1 VSDDISIPPPGTYNP
16 HRHDTGSG
24 PSTLRLAGIA
34 LVIVAVAAGGF
45 GLSRLHFRSGEV
57 PVIKADDR
65 PIRVRPDNP
74 GGMQIA
80 GANNDIF
87 SGGND
92 TDGSKLAPA
101 PEAPNPQALRVP
113 PPAAVPQ
120 LAPAVAAPVAL
131 AQPAL
136 PAPAAAVPP
145 KAKPAVAA
153 APPAALGKASI
164 QLAALGSEEAART
177 AWQSLQK
184 RLPDVLAGHRPSIS
198 KTERDGKTYW
208 RLRTTGF
215 TDVAQAKSACEKVRA
230 KGGACSVAEF

>member
-1 VSDDISIPPPGTYNP
+1 MSDDISIPPPGTYNP

-34 LVIVAVAAGGF
+34 LVIMAVAAGGF

-74 GGMQIA
+74 GGMQIV
-80 GANNDIF
+80 GANNEIF

-92 TDGSKLAPA
+92 TSGGKLAPA
-101 PEAPNPQALRVP
+101 PEVPNPQALRAP

-120 LAPAVAAPVAL
+120 PAAAAPVAV
-131 AQPAL
+131 APPAAI
-136 PAPAAAVPP
+136 PAPIVAAVLP
-145 KAKPAVAA
+145 KAKPAA
-153 APPAALGKASI
+153 APPAAHGKASI

-184 RLPDVLAGHRPSIS
+184 RLPDVLAGHQPSIS

-215 TDVAQAKSACEKVRA
+215 TDFAQAKSACEKVRA

>member
-1 VSDDISIPPPGTYNP
+1 MSDDISIPPPGTYNP

-34 LVIVAVAAGGF
+34 LVIMAVAAGGF

-74 GGMQIA
+74 GGMQIV
-80 GANNDIF
+80 GANNEIF

-92 TDGSKLAPA
+92 TSGGKLAPA
-101 PEAPNPQALRVP
+101 PEAPNPQALRAP

-120 LAPAVAAPVAL
+120 PAAAAPVAV
-131 AQPAL
+131 APPAAI
-136 PAPAAAVPP
+136 PAPIAAAVPP

-153 APPAALGKASI
+153 APPAAHGKASI

-184 RLPDVLAGHRPSIS
+184 RLPDVLAGHQPSIS